1 MNNELQKYFQKIQD
15 QMDNYNEQISFDQNS
30 IEYSNK
36 LNETVN
42 EVVKEIEN
50 DSQERLKNEFFG
62 FGPLEALIADESITE
77 ILVNSD
83 KNIYFE
89 KNGRIH
95 SHNDH
100 FYSPL
105 SYRNCLQRLLD
116 KIGYTVSLEKP
127 FCDFKYKDF
136 RVSIV
141 DDCISHDSTIITL
154 RRHSNEKW
162 SLERLFNL
170 GWCNSSE
177 LSLLKKIV
185 KLQKN
190 FLVIGSTGEGKTT
203 VVNALLADTDLHERS
218 LIIEDTQEIQL
229 PNPLSIRLLTRDE
242 AANGLCAVDQG
253 QLVKRALRLRPDR
266 LVMGEIRGNEA
277 KDFIL
282 ALSTGHRGSFGT
294 LHARDPQQ
302 ALLRLEMLIQMGAP
316 HWKLSAIRR
325 LLSLSLDLIIATK
338 KDSSGQRKLDGIYR
352 INSLEENGFLVERL
366 SFDHIPSDFL

>member
-1 MNNELQKYFQKIQD
+1 MDNELKIYFQKIQN
-15 QMDNYNEQISFDQNS
+15 QMDEFNKQISFEQNS

-36 LNETVN
+36 LNEIVN
-42 EVVKEIEN
+42 DVVKEVESS
-50 DSQERLKNEFFG
+50 DQERLKNEFFG
-62 FGPLEALIADESITE
+62 FGPIEVLIADDSITE

-83 KNIYFE
+83 KSIYFE
-89 KNGRIH
+89 RNGKIQQ
-95 SHNDH
+95 HNDH

-105 SYRNCLQRLLD
+105 SYRNCIQRLLE

-141 DDCISHDSTIITL
+141 DDCISHDSTVISL
-154 RRHSNEKW
+154 RRHSREKW
-162 SLERLFNL
+162 SLDRLFEL
-170 GWCNSSE
+170 SWCNSTE
-177 LSLLKKIV
+177 LSLLKKIIQ
-185 KLQKN
+185 LQKN

-203 VVNALLADTDLHERS
+203 VVNALLSETDSYERS

-229 PNPLSIRLLTRDE
+229 PNSLSIRLLTRDE
-242 AANGLCAVDQG
+242 TQNGLCSVDQG

-277 KDFIL
+277 KDFIM

-294 LHARDPQQ
+294 LHAKDPQQ

-338 KDSSGQRKLDGIYR
+338 KDSSGQRKLEGIYR
-352 INSLEENGFLVERL
+352 INSLEENGFLIERL
-366 SFDHIPSDFL
+366 SFDHIPSDFF